1 MAKMSA
7 FGTWLTYV
15 DPDTSGVTRIHYV
28 ADISGPEMSMETV
41 DVTTHDSPEQF
52 AEFVAGQ
59 ADGGELSF
67 DLMFD
72 GSSTNHARLREL
84 LDERANLEFKLVL
97 PQANVERM
105 ANPLLTSGTG
115 WSATGDWG
123 ISAGIANYSANN
135 PDGTDSLSATPG
147 ALVVG
152 ETYTVTIVFSAVG
165 ENAGL
170 TVQYNS
176 EVIGEVDPEAGGT
189 QSFTFV
195 AAYDSGVLEL
205 LYLAS
210 IGDYSAHVTSVSV
223 IGPAPRT
230 GGFWEFDGTLT
241 KCGMAF
247 PVKDALK
254 ASVAIKVS
262 GKPEFTA

>member
-1 MAKMSA
+1 MS
-7 FGTWLTYV
+7 
-15 DPDTSGVTRIHYV
+15 I
-28 ADISGPEMSMETV
+28 ETV

-84 LDERANLEFKLVL
+84 LDERANLAFTLFL
-97 PQANVERM
+97 PEPNVERM
-105 ANPLLTSGTG
+105 ANPSLTSGTG
-115 WSATGDWG
+115 WSATGDWSITSG
-123 ISAGIANYSANN
+123 VANYSTTD
-135 PDGTDSLSATPG
+135 PGGTDALSATPG
-147 ALVVG
+147 TLVVG

-165 ENAGL
+165 ENSGL

-205 LYLAS
+205 LYLAGT
-210 IGDYSAHVTSVSV
+210 GDYSAHVDSVSI

-230 GGFWEFDGTLT
+230 GGYWEFTGTLT

-247 PVKDALK
+247 PIKDALK
-254 ASVAIKVS
+254 AMVAIKVS

>member
-15 DPDTSGVTRIHYV
+15 DPDSSAVTRIHYV

-84 LDERANLEFKLVL
+84 LDERSNLAFKLIL

-105 ANPLLTSGTG
+105 SNPLLTSGTG
-115 WSATGDWG
+115 WSATGDWL
-123 ISAGIANYSANN
+123 ITAGVANYSTTD
-135 PDGTDSLSATPG
+135 PGGTDYLSATPLT
-147 ALVVG
+147 LVIG

-165 ENAGL
+165 ENGGL

-176 EVIGEVDPEAGGT
+176 EIIGEVDPEAGGT

-195 AAYDSGVLEL
+195 AAYDTGTFEL
-205 LYLAS
+205 LYLAGV
-210 IGDYSAHVTSVSV
+210 GDFSAHIDSISI

-230 GGFWEFDGTLT
+230 GGFWEFTGTLT

-254 ASVAIKVS
+254 ASVSIKVS